1 VKLWDF
7 GICVKKLAAFLLK
20 ECKKRAEEFNH
31 YKDLYRDCDDRT
43 LERKY
48 KTSSGLKKAA
58 IGALLRE
65 RGITP
70 ETE

>member
-1 VKLWDF
+1 M
-7 GICVKKLAAFLLK
+7 LK

>member
-1 VKLWDF
+1 MGFWDL
-7 GICVKKLAAFLLK
+7 CK
-20 ECKKRAEEFNH
+20 EVGGFFVEGMQKRAEEFNH